1 MTKIEI
7 ACNFTEFTYHI
18 YVQTN
23 LFGEQPETLLLA
35 IQKDGLA
42 LINAADKVM
51 AAILIERI
59 I

>member
-1 MTKIEI
+1 
-7 ACNFTEFTYHI
+7 
-18 YVQTN
+18 